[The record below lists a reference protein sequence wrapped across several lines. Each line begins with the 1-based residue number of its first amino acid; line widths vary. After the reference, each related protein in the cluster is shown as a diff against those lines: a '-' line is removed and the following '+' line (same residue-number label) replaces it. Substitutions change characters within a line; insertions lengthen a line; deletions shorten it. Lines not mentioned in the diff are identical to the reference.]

1 MTVQEAAKIL
11 ELSPSTV
18 YDLCARKQLGHAKV
32 GAGRRVIRI
41 SAADVSAYLAGR
53 RVEPADGTTD
63 PQPKPRKPRR
73 VIPDFV

>member
-18 YDLCARKQLGHAKV
+18 YDLCARKQLGHVKV

-41 SAADVSAYLAGR
+41 SPADVSAYLAGR
-53 RVEPADGTTD
+53 RVEPADGK
-63 PQPKPRKPRR
+63 PEPKPRKVRR